1 MDVIEQF
8 AYLLFLRL
16 LAEQQNKSV
25 QQGLHRMYRRRSK
38 GLTDGKRCRRD
49 VFNFPLNFPL
59 DITLWEVSGKLSGKL
74 NSAVSPPH
82 SHTWSS
88 HTIANEL
95 QGPPLPIHLA
105 P

>member
-1 MDVIEQF
+1 MNMIEQF
-8 AYLLFLRL
+8 TYLFFLRPL
-16 LAEQQNKSV
+16 DEQQNKSV

-74 NSAVSPPH
+74 AGSAAVQRPH
-82 SHTWSS
+82 PTR
-88 HTIANEL
+88 TPGRATR
-95 QGPPLPIHLA
+95 
-105 P
+105 